1 MEIPWRWAACVYQN
15 WATSLPRQEKT
26 NTRWLALAWR
36 ANWWTRDV
44 FKLSALH
51 PPTHTAIN
59 EKISLLLLISAN
71 VQVQIF
77 QSLSLDRIIKDILG

>member
-1 MEIPWRWAACVYQN
+1 M
-15 WATSLPRQEKT
+15 
-26 NTRWLALAWR
+26 
-36 ANWWTRDV
+36 